1 MPPPR
6 PPQTIDPP
14 GEDKDLHFPAAGLD
28 TSKAYAAQPNRPLLT
43 GGKYARTAA
52 RAVNVRGYEPTTDR
66 VRGGSRAGLVRH
78 IDAQVAGTL
87 WVVQGLSY
95 IVGNTNG
102 IGGTVQQSN
111 SGRVVTLIAV
121 SQGKIKVAN
130 AGDLVWTATT
140 NNSGEEPELNFTGV
154 VFSDSNNQK
163 EYFCDGTNYVYYTPA
178 DNTITLWVATAG
190 TLPQDSDGNKARLIA
205 TWRGRTVLSGVLK
218 DPQNIFLSAIGDP
231 LNFDYAPAETGPS
244 DAVALNASPLGKI
257 GDVVTGLIPYTDDV
271 LVVLCDS
278 SIYMLRGDPADG
290 GSIDLVTRAIGGA
303 WGRAYCQDPFGVIYF
318 ASNRTGIYTLT
329 PGQQPQRISQQ
340 IDNLLDDV
348 DTGLN
353 SIRMLWSDREQ
364 GVHLF
369 ITRTDEP
376 AETYHY
382 FFDRRSGAWFQD
394 QFANTGHNPL
404 SCTVFD
410 GNLAT
415 DRVALIGGFDGYVRA
430 ISMDAEDDDGTPIVS
445 QVLIG
450 PLVTAQL
457 DDVMLYSLQAVLG
470 EESGDVSYSLM
481 IGDTAEAAL
490 EATPIKAGIWT
501 SGRNLTENIVRSAHA
516 IYVRI
521 DANVRWSLE
530 SIRARVSSLGRVRMR
545 GK

>member
-1 MPPPR
+1 M

-14 GEDKDLHFPAAGLD
+14 GEDKDFHFPAAGLD
-28 TSKAYAAQPNRPLLT
+28 TSKAYAAQPNRPLLS

-52 RAVNVRGYEPTTDR
+52 VARNVRGYEPTTDR
-66 VRGGSRAGLVRH
+66 VRGGSRAGLVRY
-78 IDAQVAGTL
+78 IDAQVVATP

-130 AGDLVWTATT
+130 AGDTVWTATT
-140 NNSGEEPELNFTGV
+140 NNTGEEPELNFTGV
-154 VFSDSNNQK
+154 LFSDSNNQK
-163 EYFCDGTNYVYYTPA
+163 EYFVDGTNYVFYTPA
-178 DNTITLWVATAG
+178 DNTVTLWVATAG
-190 TLPQDSDGNKARLIA
+190 TLPVDSDGNKARLIR
-205 TWRGRTVLSGVLK
+205 TWRGRTCLSGVLK

-231 LNFDYAPAETGPS
+231 LNYDYAPADPGPS

-257 GDVVTGLIPYTDDV
+257 GDVVTGLIAYTDDV
-271 LVVLCDS
+271 MIVLCDS
-278 SIYMLRGDPADG
+278 SIYLLRGDPADG
-290 GSIDLVTRAIGGA
+290 GSIDLVTKAIGGA
-303 WGRAYCQDPFGVIYF
+303 WGQAFCQDPLGVVYF
-318 ASNRTGIYTLT
+318 FSNRTGIYTFT

-353 SIRMLWSDREQ
+353 TIRMLWSDREQ
-364 GVHLF
+364 GVHVY
-369 ITRTDEP
+369 ITRTDDI
-376 AETYHY
+376 AVTQHY

-394 QFANTGHNPL
+394 EFADPNMNPI

-410 GNLAT
+410 GNLPG
-415 DRVALIGGFDGYVRA
+415 DRVALLGGFDGFVRA
-430 ISMDAEDDDGTPIVS
+430 ISMTAENDDGVGIVS
-445 QVLIG
+445 QVFIG

-457 DDVMLYSLQAVLG
+457 DDVMIYSLQAVLG
-470 EESGDVSYSLM
+470 EESGDVGYSLM

-490 EATPIKAGIWT
+490 TATPVTTGIW
-501 SGRNLTENIVRSAHA
+501 SAGRNLTDHYRRSGHA

-521 DANVRWSLE
+521 DATVRWSLE
-530 SIRARVSSLGRVRMR
+530 SIRARVASLGKIRQR